1 MKTQCSVLIIL
12 AALAGTIFLPPA
24 AQAARS
30 TSQPGDGAKPRLEVG
45 RQHDRR
51 AKTLALKK
59 KSNQP
64 GLAKAKAKTGSP
76 ETRVINKQAVAK
88 PEQARRKLAGRV
100 ALAVH
105 IMIGVSS
112 LALMIFGGENGSSL
126 GMGAFFING
135 MFSPLSALIF
145 GEDDGDVAGAKGQA
159 AATPGEA
166 AARP

>member
-1 MKTQCSVLIIL
+1 MKTQCSMLIIL
-12 AALAGTIFLPPA
+12 ASLAGTIFLPPA

-30 TSQPGDGAKPRLEVG
+30 TSQPRDGAKPRLEVG
-45 RQHDRR
+45 PQHDRR
-51 AKTLALKK
+51 ARTLALKK
-59 KSNQP
+59 TSNQP
-64 GLAKAKAKTGSP
+64 GLAKAKAKAGSP

-88 PEQARRKLAGRV
+88 PEQARRKLAGKV

-126 GMGAFFING
+126 GMGAFIING

-145 GEDDGDVAGAKGQA
+145 GEDDGNVAGAKGQA